1 MAERKKQFI
10 IGIDEVGRGPLAG
23 PVVVGGVMIATR
35 NKRQAAGMLRG
46 IKDSKKLS
54 AKQREEW
61 FAKLTAHREI
71 VWAVARVESK
81 TIDRINISHAAN
93 LGALRV
99 YKKFRFEN
107 IKNSSKKF
115 FILNATAC
123 RIGTFSKRDFGGVF
137 DDTMETV
144 ALLDGGLRLPAHI
157 RQKTIIRGDEKI
169 PVIAA
174 ASIIAK
180 VTRDRMMARL
190 HKKYPRYR
198 FDIHKGY
205 GTALHRAM
213 IKKYGRSEAHRKSFH
228 IRNQE

>member
-23 PVVVGGVMIATR
+23 PVVVGGVKLNLK
-35 NKRQAAGMLRG
+35 NKTSKLLSG

-54 AKQREEW
+54 AKQREKW
-61 FAKLTAHREI
+61 FAKLTEDSRIA
-71 VWAVARVESK
+71 WAVARVYPK
-81 TIDRINISHAAN
+81 TIDRINISQAAN
-93 LGALRV
+93 LGAWRV
-99 YKKFRFEN
+99 YQKLSG
-107 IKNSSKKF
+107 IKL
-115 FILNATAC
+115 IP
-123 RIGTFSKRDFGGVF
+123 
-137 DDTMETV
+137 
-144 ALLDGGLRLPAHI
+144 ALLDGGLYLPHSI
-157 RQKTIIRGDEKI
+157 PQRTIIRGDEKI

-205 GTALHRAM
+205 GTVLHRAM
-213 IKKYGRSEAHRKSFH
+213 IKKYGRSAVHRKSFH
-228 IRNQE
+228 FRSEHFATQSIVSRS